1 MKVLKQI
8 SGKKRLKNSVPSII
22 SEFTTIKG
30 DIICENSV
38 HIDGVVYGDISC
50 EELIVG
56 EHGSIQGVVTAKN
69 VELYGKLEGKINT
82 NNIFI
87 AKTARLKGDVT
98 HETLAIE
105 PGAYIEGL
113 CRRIGDPILGEKPQE
128 ELLLEDSSK
137 AKKK

>member
-30 DIICENSV
+30 DVICENSV
-38 HIDGVVYGDISC
+38 HVDGVVYGDISC

-56 EHGSIQGVVTAKN
+56 EHGAVHGVVTAKN
-69 VELYGKLEGKINT
+69 VELYGTLEGKINT
-82 NNIFI
+82 NDIFI
-87 AKTARLKGDVT
+87 ARTAKLKGDVSHT
-98 HETLAIE
+98 SLAIE

-113 CRRIGDPILGEKPQE
+113 CRRIGDPIPGEKPKQD
-128 ELLLEDSSK
+128 LLLEDSTK
-137 AKKK
+137 TKNK